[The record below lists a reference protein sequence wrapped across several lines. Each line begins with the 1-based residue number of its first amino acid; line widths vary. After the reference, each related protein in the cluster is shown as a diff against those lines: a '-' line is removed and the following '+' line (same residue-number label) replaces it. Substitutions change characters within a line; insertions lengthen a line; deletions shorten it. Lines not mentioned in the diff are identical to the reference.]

1 MTTVGILD
9 AVPAPLIIFA
19 VLAVAAVV
27 LIIPTP
33 TQRRA
38 QRARRPQGDQRQA
51 EWAKAVTAR
60 LPEALK
66 AQNVAKSGLL
76 TQGERPLP
84 RITRS
89 EAIPHG
95 WRWTLDLPGNTVAD
109 DWEANRIVA
118 ALNTGRQ
125 MAAVGEVHHYRDG
138 WAHLELY
145 RSEPLAA
152 PVPVPWKPGELPSC
166 CKPGTVCIGR
176 RRDGQH
182 IHFDLLVDGSGLATL
197 IAGRRGSGKSET
209 ARLLT
214 AQVAAWGWAP
224 PIVVDLVR
232 HGVDYQAMAPLLD
245 RPIITDPKDAKALVD
260 ELNEEASE
268 RAAMLKAS
276 GQQKIGRFSHARP
289 FRVLVWDEVQTVND
303 NKALKVA
310 LRRWVQ
316 QARPVGSAP
325 VLITQYPTNDNI
337 DSTLR
342 AQIANVW
349 SGRVRDHTQA
359 GVIFGPLPDGEGPQ
373 HMRVGP
379 GGCWV
384 DIDEPDLL
392 QGRSWLMSPQW
403 LSAHVAA
410 LEKRSVRVG

>member
-1 MTTVGILD
+1 MT
-9 AVPAPLIIFA
+9 PLIIGA
-19 VLAVAAVV
+19 ALAVVALWLA
-27 LIIPTP
+27 IPSP
-33 TQRRA
+33 RQRREL
-38 QRARRPQGDQRQA
+38 RARRPATDRNLQA
-51 EWAKAVTAR
+51 WANAITAR
-60 LPEALK
+60 LPVALE
-66 AQNVAKSGLL
+66 AQNIARSGLL
-76 TQGERPLP
+76 QQGKRPLP
-84 RITRS
+84 RIVGS
-89 EAIPHG
+89 EAIPGG

-118 ALNTGRQ
+118 ALNTGRH

-145 RSEPLAA
+145 RNEPLSA
-152 PVPVPWKPGELPSC
+152 PVEVPWRPGEQPSC
-166 CKPGTVCIGR
+166 CRPGTVCIGR
-176 RRDGQH
+176 RRDGKH

-245 RPIITDPKDAKALVD
+245 RPIITDVKEAKALIA

-268 RAAMLKAS
+268 RAAALKAS
-276 GQQKIGRFSHARP
+276 GEQKITRFSAARP
-289 FRVLVWDEVQTVND
+289 FRVLIWDEVQTAND
-303 NKALKVA
+303 DKAMKVG

-349 SGRVRDHTQA
+349 SGRVRDHVQA
-359 GVIFGPLPDGEGPQ
+359 GVIFGPLPEGDGPQ
-373 HMRVGP
+373 NMRIGP

-384 DIDEPDLL
+384 DVDEPDLL
-392 QGRSWLMSPQW
+392 QGRTWFMPPEWLDE
-403 LSAHVAA
+403 HVKA
-410 LEKRSVRVG
+410 LARVRV

>member
-1 MTTVGILD
+1 MTPLVLGALLALAAAWLWIPS
-9 AVPAPLIIFA
+9 PA
-19 VLAVAAVV
+19 
-27 LIIPTP
+27 
-33 TQRRA
+33 QRR
-38 QRARRPQGDQRQA
+38 QLRARRAPSGDRTLA
-51 EWAKAVTAR
+51 AWAGAVTAQ
-60 LPEALK
+60 LPAVFE
-66 AQNVAKSGLL
+66 AQNVARSGLL
-76 TQGERPLP
+76 QGGKRPLP
-84 RITRS
+84 RL
-89 EAIPHG
+89 AGDDPIPGG

-145 RSEPLAA
+145 RSEPLAQ
-152 PVPVPWKPGELPSC
+152 PLEVPWAPGELPSC

-176 RRDGQH
+176 RRDGRH

-232 HGVDYQAMAPLLD
+232 HGVDYAAMAPLLD
-245 RPIITDPKDAKALVD
+245 RPIITDPKAAADLVKEMND
-260 ELNEEASE
+260 EASK
-268 RAAMLKAS
+268 RAESLRKS
-276 GQQKIGRFSHARP
+276 GRQKITRFSPELP

-303 NKALKVA
+303 DKAMKTG

-325 VLITQYPTNDNI
+325 VLVTQYPTNDNI

-349 SGRVRDHTQA
+349 SGRVRDHVQA
-359 GVIFGPLPDGEGPQ
+359 GVIFGPLPEGEGPQ
-373 HMRVGP
+373 NMRIGP

-384 DIDEPDLL
+384 DVDEPDLL
-392 QGRSWLMSPQW
+392 QGRSWFMSPAW
-403 LSAHVAA
+403 LEAHVKA
-410 LEKRSVRVG
+410 LA

>member
-1 MTTVGILD
+1 MTPLVLGALLALAAAWLWIPS
-9 AVPAPLIIFA
+9 PA
-19 VLAVAAVV
+19 
-27 LIIPTP
+27 
-33 TQRRA
+33 QRR
-38 QRARRPQGDQRQA
+38 QLRDRRAPSGDRTLA
-51 EWAKAVTAR
+51 AWAGAVTAQ
-60 LPEALK
+60 LPAVFE
-66 AQNVAKSGLL
+66 AQNVARSGLL
-76 TQGERPLP
+76 QGGKRPLP
-84 RITRS
+84 RVVGNDP
-89 EAIPHG
+89 IPGG

-138 WAHLELY
+138 WARLELY
-145 RSEPLAA
+145 RSEPLAQ
-152 PVPVPWKPGELPSC
+152 PLEVPWAPGELPSC

-176 RRDGQH
+176 RRDGRH

-232 HGVDYQAMAPLLD
+232 HGVDYAAMAPLLD
-245 RPIITDPKDAKALVD
+245 RPIITDPKAAADLVK
-260 ELNEEASE
+260 ELNDEASK
-268 RAAMLKAS
+268 RAESLRKS
-276 GQQKIGRFSHARP
+276 GRQKIERFSPELP

-303 NKALKVA
+303 DKAMKTG

-349 SGRVRDHTQA
+349 SGRVRDHVQA
-359 GVIFGPLPDGEGPQ
+359 GVIFGPLPEGQGPQ
-373 HMRVGP
+373 NMRLGP

-384 DIDEPDLL
+384 DVDEPDLL
-392 QGRSWLMSPQW
+392 QGRTWFMPPEWLE
-403 LSAHVAA
+403 AHVKA
-410 LEKRSVRVG
+410 LA